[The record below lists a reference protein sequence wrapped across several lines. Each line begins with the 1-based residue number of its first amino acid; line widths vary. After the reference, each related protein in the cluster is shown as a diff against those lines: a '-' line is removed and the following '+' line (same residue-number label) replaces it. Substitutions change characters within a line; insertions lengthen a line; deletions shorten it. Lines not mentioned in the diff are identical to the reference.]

1 MIKKYM
7 PVIWVLLSLA
17 GIIWAGV
24 AYVDEQKGKLE
35 EYNRY
40 QIALTS
46 YSEDEINRFLEDFPN
61 SKYRDMLDLR
71 MVQIRNIHKEWEY
84 LKSYGNVQDFKDF
97 AQRYPQSPLVYEC
110 DRCIDSLDW
119 KEALATHTLDAF
131 ADYLAQHPNG
141 KYVKEATEEKRAIER
156 TVLTEEELATVS
168 RIMDQLKEA
177 IDHGQSEAYDR
188 LRSEGVSLSDSA
200 LMQYLFQN
208 YRSITNISQT
218 TIKKKYINQV
228 TLYEANAA
236 FTYAEQQQD
245 SVVSVDIALTTILN
259 SDFKIKNIILRR

>member
-1 MIKKYM
+1 M
-7 PVIWVLLSLA
+7 PCIWALLSLA
-17 GIIWAGV
+17 GMGWAGV
-24 AYVDEQKGKLE
+24 AYVEEQKGKLE

-46 YSEDEINRFLEDFPN
+46 YSEEEINRFLTDFPN

-71 MVQIRNIHKEWEY
+71 KAQIRNIHKEWDY
-84 LKSYGNVQDFKDF
+84 LKNYGNVQDFKDF

-110 DRCIDSLDW
+110 DYYIDSLDW
-119 KEALATHTLDAF
+119 KQALATRTIDAF
-131 ADYLAQHPNG
+131 ADYLNQHPNG
-141 KYVKEATEEKRAIER
+141 RFVKEATEEKRAIER
-156 TVLTEEELATVS
+156 TVLTEEELAAVS

-177 IDHGQSEAYDR
+177 IDHGQNEAYEK
-188 LRSEGVSLSDSA
+188 LRSEGVTLSDSG
-200 LMQYLFQN
+200 LMKYLFSN

-228 TLYEANAA
+228 TLYEANAG

-245 SVVSVDIALTTILN
+245 SIVSVDISLTTILN
-259 SDFKIKNIILRR
+259 SEFKIKNIVLRR

>member
-1 MIKKYM
+1 M
-7 PVIWVLLSLA
+7 PAIWAILSLA
-17 GIIWAGV
+17 GIAWAGV

-46 YSEDEINRFLEDFPN
+46 YSEEEIDRFLKDFPD

-71 MVQIRNIHKEWEY
+71 IVQIRNIHKEWEY
-84 LKSYGNVQDFKDF
+84 LKNYGNVQDFKDF
-97 AQRYPQSPLVYEC
+97 AKRYPQSPLVYEC

-119 KEALATHTLDAF
+119 CEAMAIHSLDGF
-131 ADYLAQHPNG
+131 AAYLTQHPNG
-141 KYVKEATEEKRAIER
+141 RYVKEATEEKRAIER
-156 TVLTEEELATVS
+156 TVLSEEELATVS

-177 IDHGQSEAYDR
+177 IDHGQIEAYDR
-188 LRSEGVSLSDSA
+188 LCNEGVTLSDSA

-218 TIKKKYINQV
+218 IIKKKYINQV
-228 TLYEANAA
+228 TLYEANAG

-245 SVVSVDIALTTILN
+245 SVVSVNIALTTILN
-259 SDFKIKNIILRR
+259 SNFKIKNIVLRR